1 MLRRLLP
8 FFDLIRREGIDLV
21 VQKHLVLFQPVFELA
36 LGLLLQRQRLID
48 QIDLIGREIGLF

>member
-8 FFDLIRREGIDLV
+8 FFDLIRREGVDLV
-21 VQKHLVLFQPVFELA
+21 VQTQLVLFQPVFELA